1 MIRKAWKLLILKIDA
16 KKSEINEQETEYN
29 NSKSQGLKKNGIN
42 RKKLQRS
49 KEAFKKLELQA
60 LDRAENKDIAL
71 GTSKLNYLDPRISVA
86 WCKKWDVPIQ
96 KLYSKTQHDKF
107 RWAIDTTTADH
118 HFYNYESEIVLR
130 NADDEEQ
137 QQNSDDG

>member
-1 MIRKAWKLLILKIDA
+1 MINDWIDA
-16 KKSEINEQETEYN
+16 KKSEINEQKTEYN

-71 GTSKLNYLDPRISVA
+71 AYLLFLFVR
-86 WCKKWDVPIQ
+86 CKKWDVPIQ